1 MAVEENEVIY
11 YINTIA
17 QCELPTFSYSSN
29 VVSYGGIHTELTLS
43 IELKRNIDDNEVT
56 FINTFKENPSTI
68 ASVTHFI
75 TDKEKY
81 IWGSDN
87 DLSDEEENS
96 VIDKNVYTSCPN
108 CGRGISHANDAGNG
122 FCTLCSQ

>member
-17 QCELPTFSYSSN
+17 QCELPTVSYSSN

-68 ASVTHFI
+68 ASVTG
-75 TDKEKY
+75 E
-81 IWGSDN
+81 
-87 DLSDEEENS
+87 
-96 VIDKNVYTSCPN
+96 
-108 CGRGISHANDAGNG
+108 
-122 FCTLCSQ
+122 

>member
-1 MAVEENEVIY
+1 MRSANYLQV
-11 YINTIA
+11 
-17 QCELPTFSYSSN
+17 PYSSN

-87 DLSDEEENS
+87 NLSDEEENS
-96 VIDKNVYTSCPN
+96 VIYRTFIHRVL
-108 CGRGISHANDAGNG
+108 IAGDE
-122 FCTLCSQ
+122 